1 MRTFD
6 TLTQIHEDSA
16 TRDEVRDEISKSLL
30 FASSEREQHLMRS
43 RHWLEAT
50 TQEAPVAKRRAEL
63 NMLWKE
69 LIEVSGSSGLDQ
81 CLGKCSLNPAL
92 LSLRQDAVETIQQM
106 LRMASLKDEDEDED
120 AGEEEVS
127 ERSMS
132 AEAVQAEAFIDLLD
146 L

>member
-16 TRDEVRDEISKSLL
+16 ARDEVRGNISKALV
-30 FASSEREQHLMRS
+30 FASSEREQHIMRS
-43 RHWLEAT
+43 RHWLKAT
-50 TQEAPVAKRRAEL
+50 TQEAPMAERREEL
-63 NMLWKE
+63 SILWTE

-92 LSLRQDAVETIQQM
+92 LSLRQDAVEVMQQM
-106 LRMASLKDEDEDED
+106 ARMLSLKDDEDTEMD
-120 AGEEEVS
+120 ITDNYEETLN
-127 ERSMS
+127 
-132 AEAVQAEAFIDLLD
+132 EAARAAAFIDLLD